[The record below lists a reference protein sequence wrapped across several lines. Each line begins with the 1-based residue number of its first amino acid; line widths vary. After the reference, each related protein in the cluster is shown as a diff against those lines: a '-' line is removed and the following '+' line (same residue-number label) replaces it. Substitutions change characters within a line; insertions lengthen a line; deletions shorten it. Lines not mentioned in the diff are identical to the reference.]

1 MARDP
6 YAQVSKPIRKSV
18 PAAGF
23 TPPSGNFTFPAKPR
37 EPENTAFSMDPA
49 QLDAMLSQGYT
60 IYEDGSV
67 APPAPMMPDA
77 VDPSLPPPPD
87 MWDNPIFAAHM
98 NVRNPVAPEPDPMK
112 QMQRQQAKA
121 LGMKEPKAGPNVAVP
136 GGASIQNGMPM
147 AASTPAGQYE
157 QADDPLKKGD
167 PYGGRF
173 GRRQETATPPRRRR

>member
-6 YAQVSKPIRKSV
+6 YAQVSKSV
-18 PAAGF
+18 SRTAP
-23 TPPSGNFTFPAKPR
+23 TPGAFNPMATPKAAKPK
-37 EPENTAFSMDPA
+37 PSAFQMDPA

-147 AASTPAGQYE
+147 AATTPAGQYE
-157 QADDPLKKGD
+157 QADDPMKQKGD

-173 GRRQETATPPRRRR
+173 GNRQEQTPPRRRR